1 MEKITSLDQISNELT
16 LIDFSAVWCGPC
28 RMVKPNLEEINEKGL
43 IKVFNV
49 DVDEAVEL
57 TKEFKIEVVPTL
69 ILLKDKKT
77 VSKKVGY
84 MNVEEIEE
92 WINQYK

>member
-28 RMVKPNLEEINEKGL
+28 RMVKPNLEEINEKEL

-49 DVDEAVEL
+49 DVDESMEM

-69 ILLKDKKT
+69 ILLKDKKI

>member
-49 DVDEAVEL
+49 DVDEAMEL